1 MSLPVSVAKH
11 DQRVRLTDY
20 NTASPLGNQRYR
32 AKLEDG
38 QVIEG
43 TTDAQGLTEILKS
56 SIPFGRYSIEAL
68 FD

>member
-1 MSLPVSVAKH
+1 MA
-11 DQRVRLTDY
+11 
-20 NTASPLGNQRYR
+20 NQRYR

-43 TTDAQGLTEILKS
+43 KTDAEGLTEVLKS
-56 SIPFGRYSIEAL
+56 SIPFGRYTIEAL